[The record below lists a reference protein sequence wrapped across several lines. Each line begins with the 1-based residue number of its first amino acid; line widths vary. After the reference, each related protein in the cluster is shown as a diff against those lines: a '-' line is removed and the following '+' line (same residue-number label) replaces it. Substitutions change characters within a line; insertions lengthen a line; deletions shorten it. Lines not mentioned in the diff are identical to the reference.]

1 MKIVEITRESRKVAW
16 ELTVIGD
23 EKVEEL
29 MGAYNYGWTSYSAE
43 RMYDSPL
50 VYNVTCVED
59 RNNNVFVS
67 FVAQNRFKQNYDGDA
82 SVIIHDAKGNL
93 AEKVDFTFNPYMMP
107 TDVDLTFMAGSSIPI
122 CGGGKLRVVN
132 QWSDEKVVYL

>member
-1 MKIVEITRESRKVAW
+1 
-16 ELTVIGD
+16 
-23 EKVEEL
+23 

-132 QWSDEKVVYL
+132 QWSDYSRVTQGRVGVDGYRRRESRGAHGGVQLRLDEL